1 VTGGL
6 VSHAAREHKDPRCAA
21 LPDLDRAAR
30 RLREAVLVL
39 LDPPPGGLEDLWAAI
54 EGHARLR
61 IDGVV
66 YNAVYG
72 AGYDNP
78 S

>member
-1 VTGGL
+1 
-6 VSHAAREHKDPRCAA
+6 
-21 LPDLDRAAR
+21 
-30 RLREAVLVL
+30 VLVL